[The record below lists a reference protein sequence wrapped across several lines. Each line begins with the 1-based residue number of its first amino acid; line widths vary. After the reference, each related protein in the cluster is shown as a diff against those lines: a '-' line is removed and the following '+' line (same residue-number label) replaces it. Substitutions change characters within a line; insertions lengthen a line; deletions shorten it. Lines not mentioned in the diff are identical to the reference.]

1 MNDRLWLVLL
11 NSAAGFGSAAGW
23 AWFAYVRASERRW
36 GLMTLDLI
44 MTGSCSAVGLAFGL
58 VAAQAPFGF
67 VLLRRLAWLALPILI
82 IPVVVHMIAWMRGQR
97 FVSDVEHGPDDE

>member
-11 NSAAGFGSAAGW
+11 NSAAGFGAAAGW

-36 GLMTLDLI
+36 GLMILDLV
-44 MTGSCSAVGLAFGL
+44 MTGACSAVGLAFGL
-58 VAAQAPFGF
+58 VAAQTPFGF

-82 IPVVVHMIAWMRGQR
+82 IPVVVHLIAWMKGQA
-97 FVSDVEHGPDDE
+97 FVSDVESGGNE